1 MITAL
6 VMPFTYSIANGLALG
21 FISYAALKLLTGKH
35 KEVSGMIWGI
45 AGVFL
50 FKTIYIAG

>member
-1 MITAL
+1 MVTAL

-21 FISYAALKLLTGKH
+21 FISYAVLKLLTGQH
-35 KEVSGMIWGI
+35 RQVSTVIWGI

-50 FKTIYIAG
+50 FKTIYLPG